1 MLLRLRFLI
10 GMFAVVM
17 LAATIPIFAQVE
29 PSATGSDEGALD
41 ESQMMTPPPVSGM
54 AYPSGALSDE
64 RSNYLGAG
72 VTFSPAYIDNVL
84 PGAGLASVS
93 DEIYSILPNVSL
105 DRTAPRQK
113 AEFSYSPSFTFYE
126 PTTALD
132 SVDHNAT
139 ALFEYRFSPK
149 LAFNVQ
155 DNFTRTSNVYDSPDL
170 ISGPVT
176 GSTLTPTLTVIAPY
190 AEQMINTVDGVLS
203 YQFALNAMVGGGGSY
218 NTVDFPNPAQAQGLF
233 NSHETSGLVFYNR
246 RLSRSQY
253 LGVQYEYSRIIA
265 EPTTTTGTSE
275 TQLHSLLPFYTV
287 FFNRAFSLSISGG
300 VQRVDISQPGLAEF
314 NSWSPSGTASLG
326 WQGQRGSIAAS
337 FTRTVTAGGG
347 LLGAYNSNAA
357 SASAGW
363 KIANTWTGALS
374 VGYSTIDSVTPVSAA
389 SIQNG
394 NTLTAGGT
402 LQHSFGE
409 RWTAGFQYQ
418 HLHENYNGNTAANA
432 VPDSNREALTI
443 SYQLRK
449 PLGR

>member
-10 GMFAVVM
+10 GIFAVTLVGKIPM
-17 LAATIPIFAQVE
+17 LAQVE
-29 PSATGSDEGALD
+29 PSATGGDEGSLD
-41 ESQMMTPPPVSGM
+41 ENQMMTPPPVSGM

-64 RSNYLGAG
+64 RSNYLGVG
-72 VTFSPAYIDNVL
+72 ITFSPAYIDDVL
-84 PGAGLASVS
+84 PGTGLTPVS
-93 DEIYSILPNVSL
+93 DEIYSILPSISL

-113 AEFSYSPSFTFYE
+113 AELSYSPSFTFYE
-126 PTTALD
+126 PTAALD
-132 SVDHNAT
+132 AVDHNAS

-218 NTVDFPNPAQAQGLF
+218 NTFDLPNQAQAQGLF
-233 NSHETSGLVFYNR
+233 NSHEASGLVFYTR

-253 LGVQYEYSRIIA
+253 VGAQYEYAHIEAYPVSG
-265 EPTTTTGTSE
+265 TTE
-275 TQLHSLLPFYTV
+275 TQIHSLLPFYTV
-287 FFNRAFSLSISGG
+287 YFNRAFSFSISGG

-314 NSWSPSGTASLG
+314 NSWSPSGTASFG

-363 KIANTWTGALS
+363 KIANTWNGALS
-374 VGYSTIDSVTPVSAA
+374 VGYSSIDSVTPVFSA

-409 RWTAGFQYQ
+409 RWNAGFQYQ

-443 SYQLRK
+443 RYQLRK